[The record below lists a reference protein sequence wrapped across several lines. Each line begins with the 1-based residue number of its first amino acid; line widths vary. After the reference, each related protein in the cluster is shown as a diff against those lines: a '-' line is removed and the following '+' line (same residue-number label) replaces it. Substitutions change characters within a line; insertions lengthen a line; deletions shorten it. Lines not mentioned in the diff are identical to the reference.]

1 MHTEQYSYEYFSTLV
16 TEDVMHRCPDLQN
29 SSSIPSLSTKKR
41 ASTRAFLSETVVA
54 ILILIQSNS
63 LAPLVA
69 WNFRSKLPS
78 VELLVYYSASG
89 EHAAKY
95 WFGKYGSTNLSLV
108 RVEPLLEPYFS
119 ILGDQNAAG
128 RGVYSRMLTDA
139 RFWEAQTTR
148 PFVLTLQEDTWI
160 CGGDAEAKLAYFLPW
175 ADYVG
180 APWPYSNNPTA
191 AQDRNDTLLPRD
203 AALRKRHPIEE
214 GISTRIKLW
223 TSRGHANDNFWTANG
238 WARAPSVEKGFANLA
253 AIKSASAAR
262 ATPTRAAAMS
272 LVRDAVLRGCRGI
285 GNGGL
290 SLRRVATMVATSKAF
305 GPVTSPEDIFFCA
318 LSHLFPGGAFAGV
331 SYQHQQQQQEDSI
344 KSGGVMTSQQISRR
358 EVSRR
363 EASRF
368 SFEELLIIER
378 NDGASSWRL
387 LGGFP
392 FGQHKSWSRL
402 PHATR
407 RCIPN
412 SGFGALGIDSRRGDS
427 CPGLALLAFAS
438 SQESIGICHGYFQ
451 QQQQQHQRRRR
462 RRRHEEGQDEQRQV
476 QTQQQDVTHGAS
488 GTSASA
494 TETCGLLILEF
505 ARTFMSREDEQR
517 QGLRRDV
524 KAEELKNYLEWRIAT
539 INTTSDIDNRTIIL
553 GKSPCRDI
561 QGATD
566 QPAQQ
571 QWASPSNCSCEEN
584 EGNFGG
590 FRLGYEEAAKC
601 WYESGRRGGGGSSR

>member
-1 MHTEQYSYEYFSTLV
+1 MHTEQYSYEYFNTLV

-29 SSSIPSLSTKKR
+29 LSSIPSLPTKKR
-41 ASTRAFLSETVVA
+41 AFTRAFLSETVVA

-95 WFGKYGSTNLSLV
+95 WFGKHGSTNLSLV
-108 RVEPLLEPYFS
+108 RFEPLLEPYFS
-119 ILGDQNAAG
+119 ILGDKNAAG
-128 RGVYSRMLTDA
+128 RGAYSRMLTDA

-175 ADYVG
+175 ADYIG

-191 AQDRNDTLLPRD
+191 VQDRNDTLLPRD
-203 AALRKRHPIEE
+203 AALRKRHPIKE
-214 GISTRIKLW
+214 GISTRMKLW
-223 TSRGHANDNFWTANG
+223 TMRSHANDSNFWTADG

-253 AIKSASAAR
+253 AKESTSAAG

-305 GPVTSPEDIFFCA
+305 GPVTSPEDLFFCA

-331 SYQHQQQQQEDSI
+331 SYQHQHQQEDSI
-344 KSGGVMTSQQISRR
+344 ESGGLVASQQTSRR

-368 SFEELLIIER
+368 SFEELLIVER
-378 NDGASSWRL
+378 NDGASSWRV

-407 RCIPN
+407 RCVPN

-438 SQESIGICHGYFQ
+438 SRKFIGICHGYFQ
-451 QQQQQHQRRRR
+451 QQ
-462 RRRHEEGQDEQRQV
+462 EEGQRQV
-476 QTQQQDVTHGAS
+476 PTQQQDITHGAS
-488 GTSASA
+488 GTSAGAS
-494 TETCGLLILEF
+494 ETCGLLILEF
-505 ARTFMSREDEQR
+505 ARTFMGREDGQR
-517 QGLRRDV
+517 GGLMQDV

-539 INTTSDIDNRTIIL
+539 IITTSDIDNRTINL
-553 GKSPCRDI
+553 GKSPYRSI
-561 QGATD
+561 QGSTD

-571 QWASPSNCSCEEN
+571 QRASPSAGSCGRN

-590 FRLGYEEAAKC
+590 FRLGYEEAARKLKEIGREEV
-601 WYESGRRGGGGSSR
+601 ESYRISITFTCALLPEANT